1 LKEQHEYQ
9 QGNYGQAM
17 VDSYLSL
24 DDELYVVYDPM
35 AHHGCTAVTALISDD
50 AVYVANAGDSR
61 AVLSVNGS
69 AKPLSFDHKPTHHG
83 EYHRIINAGGFVERG
98 RVNGKLALSRAI
110 GDFEFKD
117 QPRVTSKAPQLFAVT
132 ANPEI
137 IIRRLTSEDE
147 FLVLACDGIW
157 DCATSQKVVGFIR
170 RSIAEGQELDFICEN
185 FMNYC
190 LADVNNMLGI
200 GTDNMTIMIIGFL
213 NGRTKKE
220 WYELIRTRVLND
232 EGPAATVEEV
242 KPKLVEKEDT
252 LIDENDRLNLVDEI
266 KTQPTSISLQQL
278 LGIDASIKNENGIM
292 VIHNRLAATLTQL
305 ANPASESSPTSAK
318 DEE

>member
-1 LKEQHEYQ
+1 
-9 QGNYGQAM
+9 M
-17 VDSYLSL
+17 TDSYLSL
-24 DDELYVVYDPM
+24 DDELHVIYDST

-61 AVLSVNGS
+61 AVLCVKGF
-69 AKPLSFDHKPTHHG
+69 AKPLSFDHKPTNHG
-83 EYHRIINAGGFVERG
+83 ELHRITNAGGFVERG

-110 GDFEFKD
+110 GDFEFKE
-117 QPRVTSKAPQLFAVT
+117 QKNVASKAPQSFAVT

-137 IIRRLTSEDE
+137 ITRKLSPNDE

-170 RSIAEGQELDFICEN
+170 RSIAEGQELEFICEN

-190 LADVNNMLGI
+190 LADVNNMMGI
-200 GTDNMTIMIIGFL
+200 GTDNMTIMIVGFL
-213 NGRTKKE
+213 NGRSKKE
-220 WYELIRTRVLND
+220 WYELIRTRVLNG
-232 EGPAATVEEV
+232 EGPAATVDEV

-266 KTQPTSISLQQL
+266 KTQPQSLSLQQL
-278 LGIDASIKNENGIM
+278 LGTDALIKNENGIM
-292 VIHNRLAATLTQL
+292 VIHNKLETTLKQL
-305 ANPASESSPTSAK
+305 ANPLNEGRLTSEK
-318 DEE
+318 DKESKAGVTVE